1 MDKKRAMTIQINND
15 FPHGTI
21 SAREIEILK
30 LISLGYSS
38 KEIAGILFISKLTVE
53 THRRNM
59 VKRMGFRNAY
69 QLVVWAFKERVF
81 A

>member
-1 MDKKRAMTIQINND
+1 MTIQINEEHLQN
-15 FPHGTI
+15 TI
-21 SAREIEILK
+21 SPREIEVLQ
-30 LISLGYSS
+30 LISMGYSN
-38 KEIAGILFISKLTVE
+38 KEIANELFISKLTVE

>member
-1 MDKKRAMTIQINND
+1 MTILINQQHLQSN
-15 FPHGTI
+15 I
-21 SAREIEILK
+21 SAREIEVLQ
-30 LISLGYSS
+30 LISLGFSN
-38 KEIAGILFISKLTVE
+38 KEIADKLFISRLTVE

-59 VKRMGFRNAY
+59 VKRMGFKNAY

>member
-1 MDKKRAMTIQINND
+1 MTIQINEEQLQN
-15 FPHGTI
+15 TI
-21 SAREIEILK
+21 SPREIEVLQ
-30 LISLGYSS
+30 LISMGYSN
-38 KEIAGILFISKLTVE
+38 KEIANELFISKLTVE

-59 VKRMGFRNAY
+59 VKKMGFRNAY

>member
-1 MDKKRAMTIQINND
+1 MTIQINQDHLQNN
-15 FPHGTI
+15 I
-21 SAREIEILK
+21 SAREIEVLQ
-30 LISLGYSS
+30 LISLGYSN
-38 KEIAGILFISKLTVE
+38 KEIADKLFISRLTVE

-59 VKRMGFRNAY
+59 VKRMGFKNAY

>member
-1 MDKKRAMTIQINND
+1 MTIHINED
-15 FPHGTI
+15 HLQRTI
-21 SAREIEILK
+21 SAREIEVLQ
-30 LISLGYSS
+30 LISLGYSN
-38 KEIAGILFISKLTVE
+38 KEIAAQLFISRLTVE

-59 VKRMGFRNAY
+59 VKRMGFKNAY

>member
-1 MDKKRAMTIQINND
+1 MTIEINEEYLQKN
-15 FPHGTI
+15 I
-21 SAREIEILK
+21 STREVEVLH
-30 LISLGYSS
+30 LISLGYSN
-38 KEIAGILFISKLTVE
+38 KEIADTLFISRLTVE

-59 VKRMGFRNAY
+59 VKKMGFRNAY

>member
-1 MDKKRAMTIQINND
+1 MTIQINEEHLRN
-15 FPHGTI
+15 TI
-21 SAREIEILK
+21 SAREIEVLQ
-30 LISLGYSS
+30 LISLGYSN
-38 KEIAGILFISKLTVE
+38 KEIAEELFISRLTVE

-59 VKRMGFRNAY
+59 VKRMGFKNAY

>member
-1 MDKKRAMTIQINND
+1 MTIQINEEYLKD
-15 FPHGTI
+15 SI
-21 SAREIEILK
+21 SQREIEVLQ
-30 LISLGYSS
+30 LISLGYSN
-38 KEIAGILFISKLTVE
+38 KEIADVLFISRLTVE

-59 VKRMGFRNAY
+59 VKRMGFKNAY

>member
-1 MDKKRAMTIQINND
+1 MTIQVNEE
-15 FPHGTI
+15 HLQEAI
-21 SAREIEILK
+21 SPREMEVLQ
-30 LISLGYSS
+30 LISLGYCN
-38 KEIAGILFISKLTVE
+38 KEIADMLFISRLTVE

-81 A
+81 V

>member
-1 MDKKRAMTIQINND
+1 MTIQIND
-15 FPHGTI
+15 EYLQGTI
-21 SAREIEILK
+21 TAREIEVLQ
-30 LISLGYSS
+30 LISMGYSN
-38 KEIAGILFISKLTVE
+38 KEIASMLFISKLTVE

>member
-1 MDKKRAMTIQINND
+1 MTIQIND
-15 FPHGTI
+15 EYLQGTI
-21 SAREIEILK
+21 TAREIEVLQ
-30 LISLGYSS
+30 LISMGYSN
-38 KEIAGILFISKLTVE
+38 KEIASILFISKLTVE